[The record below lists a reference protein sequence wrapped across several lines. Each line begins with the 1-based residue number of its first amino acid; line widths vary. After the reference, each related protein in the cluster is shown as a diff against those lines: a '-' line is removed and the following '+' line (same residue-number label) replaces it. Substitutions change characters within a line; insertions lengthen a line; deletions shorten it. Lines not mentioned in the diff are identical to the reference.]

1 MLVVLGALAL
11 VAVLVGPRLVGAL
24 PDAALSELKEDPLAT
39 YEPPGGE
46 LVDTHEQKADR
57 KNFLGMPVHAQYARV
72 FELPAGA
79 DPRREIDRALA
90 AALAAGWQ
98 LNEGSRGVSE
108 SGGSLAVGLDKLLP
122 DRRDDVAERH
132 RLHGRV
138 ELPPDE
144 RQASGAADQPEEPRD
159 RLGDQP
165 CRWFAVASGGSP
177 VVEKVAIS

>member
-11 VAVLVGPRLVGAL
+11 VAVFVGPRLVGAL

-57 KNFLGMPVHAQYARV
+57 KNFLGMPVHAQYARI

-108 SGGSLAVGLDKLLP
+108 SLGGTLAVGLDKLHPDGQTKSLSIIGYTDESSYLP
-122 DRRDDVAERH
+122 TNVRPPALRIS
-132 RLHGRV
+132 LKSP
-138 ELPPDE
+138 ELD
-144 RQASGAADQPEEPRD
+144 
-159 RLGDQP
+159 
-165 CRWFAVASGGSP
+165 
-177 VVEKVAIS
+177 

>member
-24 PDAALSELKEDPLAT
+24 PDAALRELKEDPLAT

-57 KNFLGMPVHAQYARV
+57 KNFLGMPVYAQYARV

-79 DPRREIDRALA
+79 NPRREIDRALA

-122 DRRDDVAERH
+122 TGETTLLSVTAYTHESSY
-132 RLHGRV
+132 
-138 ELPPDE
+138 LPTNVRPPAL
-144 RQASGAADQPEEPRD
+144 RISLKSPEID
-159 RLGDQP
+159 
-165 CRWFAVASGGSP
+165 
-177 VVEKVAIS
+177 